1 MGTCSHISLS
11 ILGKILKEENYHW
24 RKGITLLTENTIP
37 NQPSFLFFFFQY
49 HIQYLKKKKIMGVI
63 FQSLK
68 TYSCYKEFQLGK

>member
-37 NQPSFLFFFFQY
+37 NQPSFLFFFSISHSVF
-49 HIQYLKKKKIMGVI
+49 KKEKNNGSYFSVLENLFM
-63 FQSLK
+63 L
-68 TYSCYKEFQLGK
+68 